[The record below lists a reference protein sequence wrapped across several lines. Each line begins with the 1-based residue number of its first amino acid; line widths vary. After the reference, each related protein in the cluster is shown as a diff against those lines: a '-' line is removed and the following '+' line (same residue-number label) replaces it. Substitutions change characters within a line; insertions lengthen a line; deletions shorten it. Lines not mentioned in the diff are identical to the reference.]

1 MGYPLS
7 TKDIS
12 ADAPHNEEGRRS
24 LRPLERLLM
33 WRPFS
38 TVART
43 LIILALVFP
52 LLFAGL
58 FMWAMWDPTGSVPD
72 TKLAVVN
79 NDKGVDRGEGA
90 GLEEFGA
97 DVVEGLTSRD
107 YLDFTEVNSEEA
119 EKGLMTGKYLFTVT
133 IPEDFSK
140 NVVTVIDPE
149 PKQANIMVNFNDYNG
164 SNGAVL
170 TAGLVPQ
177 IQSEVRA
184 EVAKTYAEEVL
195 GGINELGDGIRAA
208 ADGSKQLDDGVGQL
222 QDGGKRAIDGINQ
235 LDDGAHQLHDG
246 TGQLLAGT
254 NELNSGVGELR
265 DGSLRLQDG
274 AHQLNDGLYQLEDGT
289 DQLADG
295 ARQIDE
301 GVNKLTGMLIPLLEN
316 VQGGVGQLK
325 PVVDT
330 LRQFGLHAEADKIAG
345 IVGQLDPGNPQNVV
359 NDLNRLRNG
368 TGELYANLA
377 DPNMPY
383 RNGLNRLI
391 DGSNQLAD
399 GTDQL
404 ADGTARLQDGA
415 GRLNDGAVQLHDGTT
430 RLTDGTTQLVD
441 GGGQLE
447 DGINRLK
454 DGSEELSTKLGEG
467 AKRAP
472 EVKAMDKSSEQI
484 AVPIIFDEA
493 NLHPTQ
499 VVVDPEDPTKKE
511 PSSGFSILGLIVINF
526 LLMAVVSILLP
537 HAIGRRH
544 KASGAAR
551 PVLSAWATM
560 LGINVALTALLGFVS
575 ITLGWRPENW
585 FVIGAALLLIDIAGT
600 SIFQFF
606 RILFGRVIGAMFNI
620 GFFALGLFVSSAV
633 WPLSTLPAPLAF
645 LNPLHPMSHARNL
658 FVRSVDGIYDGT
670 FWIGILVLL
679 GFTVAAMGMSILIY
693 DARRKALFIDD
704 PNENERQRKKYE
716 REIREGEE
724 PLQSVFSR

>member
-1 MGYPLS
+1 MEYLLS
-7 TKDIS
+7 TKIS
-12 ADAPHNEEGRRS
+12 SESSRAQRGDRALG
-24 LRPLERLLM
+24 PLERLLM

-38 TVART
+38 AVART

-79 NDKGVDRGEGA
+79 NDKGVDRGEGE

-97 DVVEGLTSRD
+97 DVVEGLLNRE
-107 YLDFTEVNSEEA
+107 YLDFDEVSSDEA
-119 EKGLMTGKYLFTVT
+119 RKGLLTGKYLFTVT
-133 IPEDFSK
+133 IPEDFSE

-149 PKQANIMVNFNDYNG
+149 PKQANILVDFNDYNG
-164 SNGAVL
+164 SNGAIL

-177 IQSEVRA
+177 IQTEVRA
-184 EVAKTYAEEVL
+184 EVARTYAEQVL

-208 ADGSKQLDDGVGQL
+208 ADGSKQLDNGVGQL
-222 QDGGKRAIDGINQ
+222 KEGGERAIDGINQ
-235 LDDGAHQLHDG
+235 LDDGAHELHDG
-246 TGQLLAGT
+246 TGQLVDGT
-254 NELNSGVGELR
+254 NELNTGVGELR
-265 DGSLRLQDG
+265 DGSLRLDDG
-274 AHQLNDGLYQLEDGT
+274 ARQLNDGLYQLEDGT

-316 VQGGVGQLK
+316 VQGGVGQLT
-325 PVVDT
+325 PIVDT
-330 LRQFGLHAEADKIAG
+330 LRQLGLHAEADKLGG

-359 NDLNRLRNG
+359 SDLNRLRAG
-368 TGELYANLA
+368 TGELYANLSN
-377 DPNMPY
+377 PEMPY

-391 DGSNQLAD
+391 DGSNQLVN
-399 GTDQL
+399 GTGQL
-404 ADGTARLQDGA
+404 TDGTARLQDGA
-415 GRLNDGAVQLHDGTT
+415 TRLNDGATQLHDGTS

-447 DGINRLK
+447 DGINQLK
-454 DGSEELSTKLGEG
+454 DGSAELSTKLGDG
-467 AKRAP
+467 AKKAP
-472 EVKAMDKSSEQI
+472 QVKDMDKSSEQI
-484 AVPIIFDEA
+484 AVPIVFDEA

-544 KASGAAR
+544 KASGAAG
-551 PVLSAWATM
+551 PVLSAWARM

-600 SIFQFF
+600 TIFQFF
-606 RILFGRVIGAMFNI
+606 RILFGRVVGAMFNI

-645 LNPLHPMSHARNL
+645 MNPLHPMSHARNL

-670 FWIGILVLL
+670 FWTAILVLL
-679 GFTVAAMGMSILIY
+679 AFTGVALGASILIY

-704 PNENERQRKKYE
+704 PNENELDRKKYE
-716 REIREGEE
+716 REVREGEE

>member
-1 MGYPLS
+1 MGYLLS
-7 TKDIS
+7 TIIS
-12 ADAPHNEEGRRS
+12 AQGSRTQRGDRALG
-24 LRPLERLLM
+24 PLERLLM

-58 FMWAMWDPTGSVPD
+58 FMWAMWDPTGSVPN

-97 DVVEGLTSRD
+97 NVVEGLTSRD
-107 YLDFTEVNSEEA
+107 YLDFAEVSAEEA
-119 EKGLMTGKYLFTVT
+119 RDGLLKGRYLFTVT
-133 IPEDFSK
+133 IPEDFSE

-149 PKQANIMVNFNDYNG
+149 PKQANILVDFNDYNG
-164 SNGAVL
+164 TNGAVL

-177 IQSEVRA
+177 IQTEVKA
-184 EVAKTYAEEVL
+184 EVAKTYAEQVL
-195 GGINELGDGIRAA
+195 GGLNELGGGIRAA
-208 ADGSKQLDDGVGQL
+208 ADGSEQLDDGVGRL
-222 QDGGKRAIDGINQ
+222 KEGGERAVAGINQ
-235 LDDGAHQLHDG
+235 LDDGAHELHNG
-246 TGQLLAGT
+246 TGQLLDGT
-254 NELNSGVGELR
+254 NELNTGVGDLR
-265 DGSLRLQDG
+265 NGALRLDDG
-274 AHQLNDGLYQLEDGT
+274 AKQLNDGLYQLEDGT

-316 VQGGVGQLK
+316 VQGGVGQLR

-330 LRQFGLHAEADKIAG
+330 LRQFGLHAEADKIDG
-345 IVGQLDPGNPQNVV
+345 IVGQLDPANPNNVV
-359 NDLNRLRNG
+359 SDLNRLRDG
-368 TGELYANLA
+368 TGELYANLS

-391 DGSNQLAD
+391 DGSNQLVD
-399 GTDQL
+399 GTGQL
-404 ADGTARLQDGA
+404 TDGTARLQDGA
-415 GRLNDGAVQLHDGTT
+415 SRLNDGATQLHDGTS

-447 DGINRLK
+447 DGINQLK
-454 DGSEELSTKLGEG
+454 DGSEELSTKLADG

-472 EVKAMDKSSEQI
+472 EVKNMEKSSDQI

-499 VVVDPEDPTKKE
+499 VVVDPENPTQKE

-544 KASGAAR
+544 KASGATG
-551 PVLSAWATM
+551 PVFSAWATM
-560 LGINVALTALLGFVS
+560 LGINVALTALLAFVS

-620 GFFALGLFVSSAV
+620 GFFALGLFVSGAV

-645 LNPLHPMSHARNL
+645 MNPLHPMSHARNL
-658 FVRSVDGIYDGT
+658 FVRSVDGIYDST
-670 FWIGILVLL
+670 FWTGIIVLL
-679 GFTVAAMGMSILIY
+679 VFSVLAVGVSILIY
-693 DARRKALFIDD
+693 DARRKSLFIED
-704 PNENERQRKKYE
+704 PNENALQRKKFE

>member
-1 MGYPLS
+1 MWLGLRGTTRNEVLTLS
-7 TKDIS
+7 TKVTGG
-12 ADAPHNEEGRRS
+12 DAGTPRTERGDRA
-24 LRPLERLLM
+24 LGPLERLLM

-38 TVART
+38 AVART

-58 FMWAMWDPTGSVPD
+58 FMWAMWDPTGSVPN

-97 DVVEGLTSRD
+97 DVVEGLTGRD
-107 YLDFTEVNSEEA
+107 YLDFDVVNNEDA
-119 EKGLMTGKYLFTVT
+119 RKGLMTGKYLFTVT
-133 IPEDFSK
+133 IPEDFSQ

-164 SNGAVL
+164 SNGAIL
-170 TAGLVPQ
+170 TSGLVPQ

-195 GGINELGDGIRAA
+195 GGLNELGDGIRQA

-222 QDGGKRAIDGINQ
+222 KDGAGR
-235 LDDGAHQLHDG
+235 LDDGAK
-246 TGQLLAGT
+246 
-254 NELNSGVGELR
+254 
-265 DGSLRLQDG
+265 
-274 AHQLNDGLYQLEDGT
+274 QLNDGLYQLEDGT

-301 GVNKLTGMLIPLLEN
+301 GVDKLTGMLIPLLEN
-316 VQGGVGQLK
+316 VQGGVSQLT
-325 PVVDT
+325 PIVDT
-330 LRQFGLHAEADKIAG
+330 LRQFGLHAEADKLDG
-345 IVGQLDPGNPQNVV
+345 IVSQLDPGNPDNVV
-359 NDLNRLRNG
+359 NDLNRLREG
-368 TGELYANLA
+368 TGELYANLSN
-377 DPNMPY
+377 PEMPY
-383 RNGLNRLI
+383 RNGLNQLI
-391 DGSNQLAD
+391 DGSEQLVD
-399 GTDQL
+399 GTGQL
-404 ADGTARLQDGA
+404 TDGTARLQDGA
-415 GRLNDGAVQLHDGTT
+415 NQLNDGAKQLNDGTS
-430 RLTDGTTQLVD
+430 RLTDGTSQLVD

-447 DGINRLK
+447 DGINQLK

-467 AKRAP
+467 ADRAP
-472 EVKAMDKSSEQI
+472 EVKSMDKSSDQI

-511 PSSGFSILGLIVINF
+511 PSSGFSVLGLIVINF

-544 KASGAAR
+544 KASGAAG
-551 PVLSAWATM
+551 PVLSAWGTM

-585 FVIGAALLLIDIAGT
+585 FVIVAALLLIDIAGT
-600 SIFQFF
+600 TIFQFF

-633 WPLSTLPAPLAF
+633 WPLSTLPAPLKF
-645 LNPLHPMSHARNL
+645 MNPLHPMSHARNL
-658 FVRSVDGIYDGT
+658 FVRSVDGIYDNT
-670 FWIGILVLL
+670 FWIAIVVLL
-679 GFTVAAMGMSILIY
+679 VFTVLALGASILIY
-693 DARRKALFIDD
+693 DARRKSLFIDD
-704 PNENERQRKKYE
+704 PNENERDRKKYE

>member
-1 MGYPLS
+1 
-7 TKDIS
+7 
-12 ADAPHNEEGRRS
+12 
-24 LRPLERLLM
+24 M

-58 FMWAMWDPTGSVPD
+58 FMWAMWDPTGSVPN

-97 DVVEGLTSRD
+97 DVVEGLTSKD
-107 YLDFTEVNSEEA
+107 YLDFSEVSADEA
-119 EKGLMTGKYLFTVT
+119 RDGLLKGRYLFTVT
-133 IPEDFSK
+133 IPEDFSE

-149 PKQANIMVNFNDYNG
+149 PKQANILVDFNDYNG
-164 SNGAVL
+164 TNGAVL

-177 IQSEVRA
+177 IQAEVKA
-184 EVAKTYAEEVL
+184 EVAKTYADQVL
-195 GGINELGDGIRAA
+195 GGLNQLGDGIRAA
-208 ADGSKQLDDGVGQL
+208 ADGSAQLDDGVGQL
-222 QDGGKRAIDGINQ
+222 KEGGERAVDGINQ
-235 LDDGAHQLHDG
+235 LDDGAHELHDG
-246 TGQLLAGT
+246 TGQLVDGT
-254 NELNSGVGELR
+254 TELNSGVGELR
-265 DGSLRLQDG
+265 DGSLRLDDG
-274 AHQLNDGLYQLEDGT
+274 AKQLNDGLYQLEDGT

-316 VQGGVGQLK
+316 VQGGVTQLL
-325 PVVDT
+325 PIVDI
-330 LRQFGLHAEADKIAG
+330 LRQLGLNAEADKLAG

-359 NDLNRLRNG
+359 SDLNRLRDG
-368 TGELYANLA
+368 TGELYANLS

-391 DGSNQLAD
+391 DGSNQLVD
-399 GTDQL
+399 GTGQL
-404 ADGTARLQDGA
+404 TDGTARLQDGA
-415 GRLNDGAVQLHDGTT
+415 NQLNDGATRLHDGTG

-447 DGINRLK
+447 DGINQLK
-454 DGSEELSTKLGEG
+454 DGSEELSTKLADG
-467 AKRAP
+467 AKQAP
-472 EVKAMDKSSEQI
+472 QVKNMEKSSDQI

-499 VVVDPEDPTKKE
+499 VVVDPANPTQKE

-544 KASGAAR
+544 KASGAVG
-551 PVLSAWATM
+551 PVFSAWASM
-560 LGINVALTALLGFVS
+560 LGINVALTALLAFVS

-585 FVIGAALLLIDIAGT
+585 FVIGGALLLIDIAGT

-606 RILFGRVIGAMFNI
+606 RILFGRAVGAMFNI
-620 GFFALGLFVSSAV
+620 GFFALGLFVSGAV

-645 LNPLHPMSHARNL
+645 MNPLHPMSHARNL
-658 FVRSVDGIYDGT
+658 FVRSVDGIYDST
-670 FWIGILVLL
+670 FWTGIGVLAL
-679 GFTVAAMGMSILIY
+679 FSLLAVGASILIY
-693 DARRKALFIDD
+693 DARRNALFIED
-704 PNENERQRKKYE
+704 PNENALQRKKFE
-716 REIREGEE
+716 REMREGEE
-724 PLQSVFSR
+724 PLESVFSR

>member
-1 MGYPLS
+1 MS
-7 TKDIS
+7 TKVTGGD
-12 ADAPHNEEGRRS
+12 ADTPRTERGGRV

-43 LIILALVFP
+43 IIILALVFP

-58 FMWAMWDPTGSVPD
+58 FMWAMWDPTGSVPH

-107 YLDFTEVNSEEA
+107 YLDFDVVNSEDA
-119 EKGLMTGKYLFTVT
+119 KKGLMTGKYLFTVT

-149 PKQANIMVNFNDYNG
+149 PKQASIMVDFNDYNG
-164 SNGAVL
+164 SNGAIL

-208 ADGSKQLDDGVGQL
+208 ADGSKQLDDGVGEL
-222 QDGGKRAIDGINQ
+222 KDGGKKAVDGINK
-235 LDDGAHQLHDG
+235 LDDGANELHDG
-246 TGQLLAGT
+246 TGRLVDGT
-254 NELNSGVGELR
+254 GELTDGVGEL
-265 DGSLRLQDG
+265 SDG
-274 AHQLNDGLYQLEDGT
+274 AGRLDDGAKQLNDGLYQLEDGT

-301 GVNKLTGMLIPLLEN
+301 GVDKLTGMLIPLLEN

-325 PVVDT
+325 PIVDT
-330 LRQFGLHAEADKIAG
+330 LRQFGLHAEADKLDG
-345 IVGQLDPGNPQNVV
+345 IVSQLDPENPENVV
-359 NDLNRLRNG
+359 NDLNRLRDG
-368 TGELYANLA
+368 TGELYANLS
-377 DPNMPY
+377 DPEMPY
-383 RNGLNRLI
+383 RNGLDRLI
-391 DGSNQLAD
+391 DGSDQLVDGTGQLTDGVSRLEDGANQLD
-399 GTDQL
+399 
-404 ADGTARLQDGA
+404 DGA
-415 GRLNDGAVQLHDGTT
+415 RQLNDGTS
-430 RLTDGTTQLVD
+430 RLTDGTQQLVD

-447 DGINRLK
+447 DGMNRLK
-454 DGSEELSTKLGEG
+454 DGSEELSTKLDEG
-467 AKRAP
+467 AGRAP
-472 EVKAMDKSSEQI
+472 KVKAMDKSSEQI

-499 VVVDPEDPTKKE
+499 VVVDPADPTKKE

-544 KASGAAR
+544 KASGAAG
-551 PVLSAWATM
+551 PVLSAWARM

-585 FVIGAALLLIDIAGT
+585 FIIGAALLLIDVAGT
-600 SIFQFF
+600 TIFQFF
-606 RILFGRVIGAMFNI
+606 RVLFGRVVGAMFNI

-645 LNPLHPMSHARNL
+645 MNPLHPMSHARNL

-670 FWIGILVLL
+670 FWIAIVVLL
-679 GFTVAAMGMSILIY
+679 VFTALALGASIVIY
-693 DARRKALFIDD
+693 DARRNALFIDD
-704 PNENERQRKKYE
+704 PNENERERAKYE

>member
-1 MGYPLS
+1 
-7 TKDIS
+7 
-12 ADAPHNEEGRRS
+12 
-24 LRPLERLLM
+24 M

-90 GLEEFGA
+90 GLEKFG
-97 DVVEGLTSRD
+97 DSVVEGLTSRD
-107 YLDFTEVNSEEA
+107 YLDFSEVSSEEA
-119 EKGLMTGKYLFTVT
+119 DKGLKTGKYLFTVT

-149 PKQANIMVNFNDYNG
+149 PKQANILVDFNDYNG
-164 SNGAVL
+164 TNGAVL

-208 ADGSKQLDDGVGQL
+208 ADGSERLDDGVGQL
-222 QDGGKRAIDGINQ
+222 KDGGDRAIDGINQ
-235 LDDGAHQLHDG
+235 LDDGAHELHDG
-246 TGQLLAGT
+246 TGQLVDGT
-254 NELNSGVGELR
+254 GELNDGVGELR
-265 DGSLRLQDG
+265 DGSVRLQDG
-274 AHQLNDGLYQLEDGT
+274 AQQLNDGLYQLEDGT

-301 GVNKLTGMLIPLLEN
+301 GVNKLTDMLIPLLEN

-325 PVVDT
+325 PIVDT
-330 LRQFGLHAEADKIAG
+330 LRQFGLHAEADKLDG
-345 IVGQLDPGNPQNVV
+345 IVSQLDPENKDNVV
-359 NDLNRLRNG
+359 NDLNRLRDG
-368 TGELYANLA
+368 TGELYANLS
-377 DPNMPY
+377 DPELPY

-391 DGSNQLAD
+391 DGSDQLVD

-404 ADGTARLQDGA
+404 ADGTSRLQDGA
-415 GRLNDGAVQLHDGTT
+415 SRLNDGANQLHDGTT
-430 RLTDGTTQLVD
+430 RLTDGTSQLVD
-441 GGGQLE
+441 GGGQLS
-447 DGINRLK
+447 DGINKLK

-467 AKRAP
+467 ADRAP
-472 EVKAMDKSSEQI
+472 TVKNMDKSTEQI

-499 VVVDPEDPTKKE
+499 VEVDPENPTKKE
-511 PSSGFSILGLIVINF
+511 PSSGFSILALIVINF

-537 HAIGRRH
+537 HAIGRRQ
-544 KASGAAR
+544 KASGAAG
-551 PVLSAWATM
+551 PVMSAWLRM
-560 LGINVALTALLGFVS
+560 FGINVALSALLGFVS

-585 FVIGAALLLIDIAGT
+585 FVIGAAILLIDIAGT

-620 GFFALGLFVSSAV
+620 GFFALGLFVSGAV

-645 LNPLHPMSHARNL
+645 MNPLHPMSHARNL
-658 FVRSVDGIYDGT
+658 FVRSVDGIYDST
-670 FWIGILVLL
+670 FWIGFTVLL
-679 GFTVAAMGMSILIY
+679 VFSLAAVGMSILIY
-693 DARRKALFIDD
+693 DARRRSLFIDD
-704 PNENERQRKKYE
+704 PNENDHEREKYE
-716 REIREGEE
+716 REVREGEE

>member
-1 MGYPLS
+1 MGYLLS
-7 TKDIS
+7 TKIT
-12 ADAPHNEEGRRS
+12 ADSSRLHRGERALG
-24 LRPLERLLM
+24 PLERLLM

-97 DVVEGLTSRD
+97 DVVEGLTSKD
-107 YLDFTEVNSEEA
+107 YLDFAEVSAEEA
-119 EKGLMTGKYLFTVT
+119 RDGLLKGRYLFTVT
-133 IPEDFSK
+133 IPEDFSE

-149 PKQANIMVNFNDYNG
+149 PKQANILVDFNDYNG
-164 SNGAVL
+164 TNGAVL

-177 IQSEVRA
+177 IQAEVKA
-184 EVAKTYAEEVL
+184 EVAKTYADQVL

-222 QDGGKRAIDGINQ
+222 KEGGERAVDGINQ
-235 LDDGAHQLHDG
+235 LDDGAHELHDG
-246 TGQLLAGT
+246 TGQLLDGT

-265 DGSLRLQDG
+265 DGSLRLDDG
-274 AHQLNDGLYQLEDGT
+274 AKQLNDGLYQLEDGT
-289 DQLADG
+289 NQLADG

-316 VQGGVGQLK
+316 VQGGVGQLR

-330 LRQFGLHAEADKIAG
+330 LRQFGLHAEADKIDG
-345 IVGQLDPGNPQNVV
+345 IVGQLDPANPNNVV
-359 NDLNRLRNG
+359 SDLNRLRDG
-368 TGELYANLA
+368 TGELYANLS

-391 DGSNQLAD
+391 DGSDQLVD
-399 GTDQL
+399 GTSQL
-404 ADGTARLQDGA
+404 TDGTARLQDGA
-415 GRLNDGAVQLHDGTT
+415 TRLNDGATQLHDGTS

-447 DGINRLK
+447 DGINQLK
-454 DGSEELSTKLGEG
+454 DGSTELSTKLADG
-467 AKRAP
+467 AKKAP
-472 EVKAMDKSSEQI
+472 EVKNMEKSSDQI

-499 VVVDPEDPTKKE
+499 VLVDPENPTQKT

-544 KASGAAR
+544 RASGAAG

-560 LGINVALTALLGFVS
+560 LGINVALTALLAFVS

-585 FVIGAALLLIDIAGT
+585 FVIGGALLLIDIAGT

-606 RILFGRVIGAMFNI
+606 RILFGRAVGAMFNV
-620 GFFALGLFVSSAV
+620 GFFALGLFVSGAV

-645 LNPLHPMSHARNL
+645 MNPLHPMSHARNL
-658 FVRSVDGIYDGT
+658 FVRSVDGIYDST
-670 FWIGILVLL
+670 FWTGIAVLL
-679 GFTVAAMGMSILIY
+679 VFSLLAVGASILIY
-693 DARRKALFIDD
+693 DARRKSLFIED
-704 PNENERQRKKYE
+704 PNENALQRKKYE

>member
-1 MGYPLS
+1 
-7 TKDIS
+7 
-12 ADAPHNEEGRRS
+12 
-24 LRPLERLLM
+24 M

-58 FMWAMWDPTGSVPD
+58 FMWAMWDPTGSVPN

-97 DVVEGLTSRD
+97 DVVEGLTSKD
-107 YLDFTEVNSEEA
+107 YLDFSEVSADEA
-119 EKGLMTGKYLFTVT
+119 RDGLLKGRYLFTVT
-133 IPEDFSK
+133 IPEDFSE

-149 PKQANIMVNFNDYNG
+149 PKQANILVDFNDYNG
-164 SNGAVL
+164 TNGAVL

-177 IQSEVRA
+177 IQAEVKA
-184 EVAKTYAEEVL
+184 EVAKTYADQVL
-195 GGINELGDGIRAA
+195 GGLNQLGDGIRAA
-208 ADGSKQLDDGVGQL
+208 ADGSAQLDDGVGQL
-222 QDGGKRAIDGINQ
+222 KEGGERAVDGINQ
-235 LDDGAHQLHDG
+235 LDDGAHELHDG
-246 TGQLLAGT
+246 TGQLVDGT
-254 NELNSGVGELR
+254 TELNSGVGELR
-265 DGSLRLQDG
+265 DGSLRLDDG
-274 AHQLNDGLYQLEDGT
+274 AKQLNDGLYQLEDGT

-316 VQGGVGQLK
+316 VQGGVTQLL
-325 PVVDT
+325 PIVDI
-330 LRQFGLHAEADKIAG
+330 LRQLGLNAEADKLAG

-359 NDLNRLRNG
+359 SDLNRLRDG
-368 TGELYANLA
+368 TGELYANLS

-391 DGSNQLAD
+391 DGSNQLVD
-399 GTDQL
+399 GTGQL
-404 ADGTARLQDGA
+404 TDGTARLQDGA
-415 GRLNDGAVQLHDGTT
+415 NQLNDGATRLHDGTG

-447 DGINRLK
+447 DGINQLK
-454 DGSEELSTKLGEG
+454 DGSEELSTKLADG
-467 AKRAP
+467 AKQAP
-472 EVKAMDKSSEQI
+472 QVKNMEKSSDQI

-499 VVVDPEDPTKKE
+499 VVVDPANPTQKE

-544 KASGAAR
+544 KASGAVG
-551 PVLSAWATM
+551 PVFSAWATM
-560 LGINVALTALLGFVS
+560 LGINVVLTALLAFVS

-585 FVIGAALLLIDIAGT
+585 FVIGGALLLIDIAGT

-606 RILFGRVIGAMFNI
+606 RILFGRAVGAMFNI
-620 GFFALGLFVSSAV
+620 GFFALGLFVSGAV

-645 LNPLHPMSHARNL
+645 MNPLHPMSHARNL
-658 FVRSVDGIYDGT
+658 FVRSVDGIYDST
-670 FWIGILVLL
+670 FWTGIGVLAL
-679 GFTVAAMGMSILIY
+679 FSVLAVGASVLIY
-693 DARRKALFIDD
+693 DARRNALFIED
-704 PNENERQRKKYE
+704 PNENALQRKKFE
-716 REIREGEE
+716 REMREGEE
-724 PLQSVFSR
+724 PLESVFSR

>member
-1 MGYPLS
+1 
-7 TKDIS
+7 
-12 ADAPHNEEGRRS
+12 
-24 LRPLERLLM
+24 M

-90 GLEEFGA
+90 GLEKFGES
-97 DVVEGLTSRD
+97 VVEGLTSRD
-107 YLDFTEVNSEEA
+107 YLDFSEVSSEEA
-119 EKGLMTGKYLFTVT
+119 DKGLKTGKYLFTVT

-149 PKQANIMVNFNDYNG
+149 PKQANILVDFNDYNG
-164 SNGAVL
+164 TNGAVL

-195 GGINELGDGIRAA
+195 GGLNELGDGIRAA
-208 ADGSKQLDDGVGQL
+208 ADGSEQLDDGVGQL
-222 QDGGKRAIDGINQ
+222 KDGGDRAIDGINQ
-235 LDDGAHQLHDG
+235 LDDGAHELHDG
-246 TGQLLAGT
+246 TGQLVDGT
-254 NELNSGVGELR
+254 GELNDGVGELR
-265 DGSLRLQDG
+265 DGSVRLQDG
-274 AHQLNDGLYQLEDGT
+274 AQQLNDGLYQLEDGT

-301 GVNKLTGMLIPLLEN
+301 GVNKLTDMLIPLLEN

-325 PVVDT
+325 PIVDT
-330 LRQFGLHAEADKIAG
+330 LRQFGLHAEADKLDG
-345 IVGQLDPGNPQNVV
+345 IVSQLDPENKDNVV
-359 NDLNRLRNG
+359 NDLNRLRDG
-368 TGELYANLA
+368 TGELYANLS
-377 DPNMPY
+377 DPELPY

-391 DGSNQLAD
+391 DGSDQLVD

-404 ADGTARLQDGA
+404 ADG
-415 GRLNDGAVQLHDGTT
+415 
-430 RLTDGTTQLVD
+430 
-441 GGGQLE
+441 
-447 DGINRLK
+447 INKLK

-467 AKRAP
+467 ADRAP
-472 EVKAMDKSSEQI
+472 TVKNMDKSTEQI

-499 VVVDPEDPTKKE
+499 VEVDPENPTKKE
-511 PSSGFSILGLIVINF
+511 PSSGFSILALIVINF

-537 HAIGRRH
+537 HAIGRRQ
-544 KASGAAR
+544 KASGAAG
-551 PVLSAWATM
+551 PVMSAWLRM
-560 LGINVALTALLGFVS
+560 FGINVALSALLGFVS

-585 FVIGAALLLIDIAGT
+585 FVIGAAMLLIDIAGT

-620 GFFALGLFVSSAV
+620 GFFALGLFVSGAV

-645 LNPLHPMSHARNL
+645 MNPLHPMSHARNL
-658 FVRSVDGIYDGT
+658 FVRSVDGIYDST
-670 FWIGILVLL
+670 FWIGFTVLL
-679 GFTVAAMGMSILIY
+679 VFSLAAVGMSILIY
-693 DARRKALFIDD
+693 DARRRSLFIDD
-704 PNENERQRKKYE
+704 PNENDYEREKYE
-716 REIREGEE
+716 REVREGEE